1 MYKQIKTMTNEEI
14 IREIRYLVDSEPN
27 DQTLGNKIRHYID
40 NVDEEVDVEVYDG
53 LRTWQGINH
62 VPTIEEL
69 QAQDNELKN
78 LINSYYGRNNK

>member
-1 MYKQIKTMTNEEI
+1 MKTMTNEEI

-27 DQTLGNKIRHYID
+27 DQSLGIRIREFINHLDI
-40 NVDEEVDVEVYDG
+40 EEDHGMRIQPNFG
-53 LRTWQGINH
+53 LGINH

-78 LINSYYGRNNK
+78 LIDSYYGRNNK

>member
-1 MYKQIKTMTNEEI
+1 MTNE
-14 IREIRYLVDSEPN
+14 EIRYLVDSEPN
-27 DQTLGNKIRHYID
+27 DQTLGRKLRHYMD
-40 NVDEEVDVEVYDG
+40 NVDEEDRGMRIQPNFG
-53 LRTWQGINH
+53 LERKFLKH

>member
-1 MYKQIKTMTNEEI
+1 MVETMTDKEI
-14 IREIRYLVDSEPN
+14 IKEIIYLVASEPN
-27 DQTLGNKIRHYID
+27 DQTLGNKIRHYMD

-69 QAQDNELKN
+69 QAQDRELKN
-78 LINSYYGRNNK
+78 LIDSYYGRNNK

>member
-1 MYKQIKTMTNEEI
+1 MTDKEI
-14 IREIRYLVDSEPN
+14 IKEIIYLVASEPN
-27 DQTLGNKIRHYID
+27 DHTLGIKIRHYMD

-69 QAQDNELKN
+69 QAQDRELRN
-78 LINSYYGRNNK
+78 LIDSYYGRNDK